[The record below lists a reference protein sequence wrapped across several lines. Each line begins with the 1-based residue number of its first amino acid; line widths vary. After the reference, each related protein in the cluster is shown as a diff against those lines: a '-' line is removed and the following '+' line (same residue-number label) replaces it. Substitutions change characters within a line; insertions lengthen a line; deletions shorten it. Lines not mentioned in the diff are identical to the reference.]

1 MDSMGISSCPW
12 ETLRHR
18 VREKTPEVDEENRGF
33 GGETL
38 PGPNGFHAWGYW
50 YPKMDGLQGVPPF
63 METTNSRKAC
73 FSRR

>member
-1 MDSMGISSCPW
+1 MDFMGISSCPW

-50 YPKMDGLQGVPPF
+50 YPKMDGL
-63 METTNSRKAC
+63 
-73 FSRR
+73 